1 MTMRQQTC
9 HKCQTIPLEW
19 PQKANLRLF
28 PHHENFSALDASAA
42 AGCQLCR
49 LFRQTLLFET
59 NFLIDLQ
66 KCAAPIEVH
75 IGASNIVVTINNPK
89 AVVAYAYGSLEVV
102 PESVALS
109 SSAVDL
115 RSKILYL
122 LLRPFAR
129 KGESDQILLDFTT
142 STYQS
147 DLDHLLRTSIQPWMY
162 ECCSL
167 SSQKAHRPLP
177 TRVIDVQ
184 SPTDPNIKLVE
195 TGNQNGIYLILSY
208 CWGQG
213 NNRAKTTRKN
223 QLSRQSAIL
232 LSSLPK
238 TIRDAITL
246 TRALGVRYLWVDAI
260 CIIQAENYPALP
272 GELDDW
278 YNEAPRMGDYYHN
291 AFCTIG
297 ATAATNSEAGLFAER
312 ASLKYPVERC
322 LVGKF
327 QDDAAAYV
335 CPSRPSAIQQVAYA
349 PLYARGWTHQERFLS
364 RHILH
369 FSRDALFWEC
379 HGRIKHAEHHEPL
392 LTSEESNW
400 NRVLKLSTDEQAF
413 FAHEW
418 LNLVEDYSEMNLTQ
432 ETDRLIAIQGLVDL
446 MCKNIPESQT
456 YIAGLFRSNLVDG
469 LAWSNQSREAK
480 KIDQF
485 PSWSWASLSFGG
497 VYYHSLPKWLVKIVA
512 VDPFAVIGPKIS
524 HTRGRLT
531 IKAFVWRVR
540 FEQNPTME
548 EPDSNFFEH
557 HGTLHGYPVQYGCCF
572 DGPGSMPRSACDVTL
587 VEIGCTTRMCLALI
601 LLPTGSEYRRI
612 GIALIGELRER
623 ELLTGVDQE
632 TLSIV

>member
-1 MTMRQQTC
+1 MTRQQTC
-9 HKCQTIPLEW
+9 LKCQIIPLEW
-19 PQKANLRLF
+19 PQKANIRLF

-59 NFLIDLQ
+59 EFLIDLQ
-66 KCAAPIEVH
+66 TCAEPIEVH
-75 IGASNIVVTINNPK
+75 IGANNIVVIIKNPK
-89 AVVAYAYGSLEVV
+89 TLGAYAYGSLDVV

-109 SSAVDL
+109 SSVVDL
-115 RSKILYL
+115 R
-122 LLRPFAR
+122 R
-129 KGESDQILLDFTT
+129 FTSFT
-142 STYQS
+142 CQS
-147 DLDHLLRTSIQPWMY
+147 DLDYLLRTSIQPWVY

-184 SPTDPNIKLVE
+184 SPTDSEIKLVK
-195 TGNQNGIYLILSY
+195 TGNQNGTYLILSY

-213 NNRAKTTRKN
+213 NNRAKTTRKT

-238 TIRDAITL
+238 TIRDAVTL

-260 CIIQAENYPALP
+260 CIVQAENYPALP

-297 ATAATNSEAGLFAER
+297 ATAATDSEVGIFTER
-312 ASLKYPVERC
+312 ASLKYPVDKC

-335 CPSRPSAIQQVAYA
+335 CPSIPSTIQQVAYA
-349 PLYARGWTHQERFLS
+349 PLYTRGWTHQERFLS

-369 FSRDALFWEC
+369 FSRDAIFWEC
-379 HGRIKHAEHHEPL
+379 HGRIKYAEHHEPL
-392 LTSEESNW
+392 LTSQESNW
-400 NRVLKLSTDEQAF
+400 NRVLEPSTDRQAL
-413 FAHEW
+413 FAQEW
-418 LNLVEDYSEMNLTQ
+418 LSLVEDYSEMNLTH
-432 ETDRLIAIQGLVDL
+432 ESDRLIAIQGLVDL
-446 MCKNIPESQT
+446 MCKNIPDSQT

-480 KIDQF
+480 KVDQF

-497 VYYHSLPKWLVKIVA
+497 VYYHSLLKRLGKIVA
-512 VDPFAVIGPKIS
+512 VDPFAVVGAKNS
-524 HTRGRLT
+524 HTCGRLA
-531 IKAFVWRVR
+531 IEAFVWRVHL
-540 FEQNPTME
+540 EKNPVME
-548 EPDSNFFEH
+548 EPDSNSFEH
-557 HGTLHGYPVQYGCCF
+557 HGMLHGYPVQYGCCF

-587 VEIGCTTRMCLALI
+587 VAIGLYEAAEDRKMALALI
-601 LLPTGSEYRRI
+601 LFPTGSEYRRI
-612 GIALIGELRER
+612 GMALIAGLGEH

-632 TLSIV
+632 TISIV